1 MIRWFKRVKQ
11 NEKIGQFIE
20 IASNRISTS
29 DIGNTSVVVAYY
41 LLLSLFPLL
50 IAVGN
55 ILPFL
60 SINPNTIL
68 PYLQEMIPSQIYDF
82 IGPAI
87 KDLLTQGSGKL
98 LSVSALGALWS
109 ASQSINGL
117 QTAMNRAYGVEQ
129 RSNFIIVRIVSFF
142 VIIFFMISIVGV
154 FLVMGIGK
162 VILDILQ
169 PIFQIPSE
177 WISLF
182 QTIKWPVTILGL
194 LAMLTMIYWIVPN
207 AKVKLR
213 SALPGAIFT
222 TVGWMALSQIFGL
235 YAMYFIRRISGYQI
249 IGSFIVLMIW
259 LNFAASIIII
269 GGILNAIIEEMVSG
283 KEVQER
289 KGPVQRVTEKLT
301 DKLTNNDDESGNE

>member
-222 TVGWMALSQIFGL
+222 TAGWMALSQIFGL
-235 YAMYFIRRISGYQI
+235 YAMYFTRRISGYQI

-301 DKLTNNDDESGNE
+301 DKLTNNDDESRNE

>member
-1 MIRWFKRVKQ
+1 MGWIKKIQQ
-11 NEKIGQFIE
+11 NERIHRFIE
-20 IASNRISTS
+20 ISGNRISDS

-60 SINPNTIL
+60 SIDPNTIL
-68 PYLQEMIPSQIYDF
+68 PYLQEMIPSQVYEF

-129 RSNFIIVRIVSFF
+129 RSNFVIVRIVSFF
-142 VIIFFMISIVGV
+142 VIVFFMISIVGV

-162 VILDILQ
+162 VILDVLQ
-169 PIFQIPSE
+169 PIFQIPTE
-177 WISLF
+177 WIALF
-182 QTIKWPVTILGL
+182 QTLKWPITILVL
-194 LAMLTMIYWIVPN
+194 LFMLTIIYWIVPN

-213 SALPGAIFT
+213 SAIPGAIFT
-222 TVGWMALSQIFGL
+222 TIGWMMLSQLFGI
-235 YAMYFIRRISGYQI
+235 YAMYFARKISGYQI

-259 LNFAASIIII
+259 LNFAASIIIF

-283 KEVQER
+283 KEIQKR
-289 KGPVQRVTEKLT
+289 RGPVQRVTQKLT
-301 DKLTNNDDESGNE
+301 EKLTNNEDESGNE